1 MDFYNLLQDLRIDST
16 DTLRRF
22 GNQQSILERFLLKFL
37 DDSTMLA
44 LKDAFSCRDKD
55 EFESHAH
62 TLKGIANNLG
72 LYELGAICSKSVQAI
87 REGNFPKALEIFP
100 EIQDEYTRIIKIL
113 EDYKNN
119 N

>member
-55 EFESHAH
+55 GFESHAH
-62 TLKGIANNLG
+62 TL
-72 LYELGAICSKSVQAI
+72 
-87 REGNFPKALEIFP
+87 
-100 EIQDEYTRIIKIL
+100 QDEYTRIIKIL